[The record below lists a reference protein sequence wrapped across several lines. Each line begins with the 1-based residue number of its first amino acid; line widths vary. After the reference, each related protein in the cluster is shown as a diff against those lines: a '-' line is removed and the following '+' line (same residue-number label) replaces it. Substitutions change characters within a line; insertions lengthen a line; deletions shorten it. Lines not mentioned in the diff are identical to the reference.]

1 MRKRNIA
8 KHCDVEMSHFYDF
21 LYIVDFILMEGVW
34 LLQPDRRV
42 YSTSEIKP
50 SSLYLSQVKGKTK
63 GLTVSVEQKPT
74 VGRSTVLH
82 GTPWWKIRRQRG
94 LAAVQELH
102 HVIWLS
108 VTLSSAVGFDLTEAT
123 NMIIV
128 QITLGTPLASLT
140 FRQVLSLSNLSN
152 A

>member
-34 LLQPDRRV
+34 LLQPNRRV

-50 SSLYLSQVKGKTK
+50 SSLYLSQVKGETK
-63 GLTVSVEQKPT
+63 GLTVSMGQKPT

-82 GTPWWKIRRQRG
+82 GTPWRKIRRQRG

-102 HVIWLS
+102 HVI
-108 VTLSSAVGFDLTEAT
+108 
-123 NMIIV
+123 
-128 QITLGTPLASLT
+128 
-140 FRQVLSLSNLSN
+140 
-152 A
+152 